1 MDNDVRRSGQDA
13 PPGEPAVPA
22 IDAGLV
28 RRLVAEQF
36 PQWAR
41 LPVRAVQFDGHD
53 NRTFHLGDSLA
64 VRLPSAVGYAA
75 QVEKEQRWLPV
86 LAPQLPLPV
95 PVPVAQGRPGA
106 GYPFNWSV
114 MRWLEGDTAANGHI
128 EDLTGFATDLARFLS
143 SLQRAD
149 TADGPLAGE
158 HSAFRGASL
167 RTYDEET
174 RRALAALRDR
184 IPVETATAVWEEAL
198 EATWLGRPVWFHGDV
213 AVGNL
218 LVRDGRLS
226 AVLDFG
232 CSGVGDPSCDT
243 TIAWTLLHG
252 ESRRAFRDVLGV
264 DGATWARGR
273 GWTLWKALITLAAPD
288 SAHTEGARRSLANV
302 LDDFEHEHE
311 GEPRG

>member
-1 MDNDVRRSGQDA
+1 MDNDARRSDETG
-13 PPGEPAVPA
+13 PPGEPAAPV

-41 LPVRAVQFDGHD
+41 LPVRSVRFDGHD
-53 NRTFHLGDSLA
+53 NRTFHLGDSLT
-64 VRLPSAVGYAA
+64 VRLPSAAGYAA

-106 GYPFNWSV
+106 GYPFSWSV

-128 EDLTGFATDLARFLS
+128 GDLTGFADDLARFLS

-149 TADGPLAGE
+149 TAGGPLAGE

-167 RTYDEET
+167 KTYDEET

-184 IPVETATAVWEEAL
+184 VPVETATAVWEAAL
-198 EATWLGRPVWFHGDV
+198 DAAWLGRPVWFHGDV

-232 CSGVGDPSCDT
+232 CSGVGDPACDT

-252 ESRRAFRDVLGV
+252 ESRRAFRDALGV
-264 DGATWARGR
+264 DEATWARGR
-273 GWTLWKALITLAAPD
+273 GWTLWKALIILAAPD
-288 SAHTEGARRSLANV
+288 SAHAEWARRSLANV
-302 LDDFEHEHE
+302 LDDFEREA
-311 GEPRG
+311 R